1 MDKFLIRK
9 DVYEDLIEKGYGK
22 RDLSKLQKVQ
32 ITDKNGH
39 TRNVYKKTG
48 IDQKEVKTYK
58 ASDIEKVDKNTLKL
72 GDVSATK
79 NWDNSWSIKNAQGE
93 EVALALRM
101 EDVKNA
107 MLRSANRKAGES
119 KYPNVSKEEK
129 VKTLSDKYKKKYG
142 KTSKEWESAFNN
154 APDETLEARYEEM
167 LKKVKTGPDENAL
180 FVRGKG
186 MLNKEDAIANLEG
199 KLGKTSKNVAQ
210 KMADSEDKAF
220 AESEKDAQKKYGNMS
235 IEELKAEAKKYD
247 GVSKYSPE
255 ANEARK
261 VYDILNQKLEE
272 EKKSSKTDSGN
283 ISYEQ
288 AVKAVKDGKTVQWKD
303 RNGNWNDVD
312 SRTSELVMARDIGS
326 KLRIKPN
333 DTKKPSQD
341 DMKENYLDARNEAGK
356 DIAENSKIQK
366 LSDKIEFSPDEMKM
380 IRETAKEI
388 GYRVGRD
395 EGYLLNTINS
405 KDKNMYSALTKK
417 NKKIWD
423 ESGKTQKTFST
434 VDLLK
439 EKIQSMNGDF
449 GADTE
454 KVSLKDKVKEWEGKG
469 LPKDAA
475 YAKVAFDDLYDGY
488 ENKFD
493 EEKEEINETF
503 RDIQKNGL
511 KAKYFKDHAK
521 EYGLETENK
530 ARDEFKSKM
539 DKYKKMGLDER
550 ASAAIVAMDEIEDQI
565 RATPDS
571 DVKKLDELRAL
582 RTDVQLNGLKSKYI
596 RNILG

>member
-48 IDQKEVKTYK
+48 IEQKEVKTYK
-58 ASDIEKVDKNTLKL
+58 ASDIERVDKNTLKL

-167 LKKVKTGPDENAL
+167 LEKVKAGSNENAL

-186 MLNKEDAIANLEG
+186 MLNKEDAIAHLEG

-272 EKKSSKTDSGN
+272 EKKNNSTK
-283 ISYEQ
+283 
-288 AVKAVKDGKTVQWKD
+288 
-303 RNGNWNDVD
+303 
-312 SRTSELVMARDIGS
+312 
-326 KLRIKPN
+326 
-333 DTKKPSQD
+333 TKKEKVDNS
-341 DMKENYLDARNEAGK
+341 KA
-356 DIAENSKIQK
+356 AENK
-366 LSDKIEFSPDEMKM
+366 
-380 IRETAKEI
+380 KEI
-388 GYRVGRD
+388 DR
-395 EGYLLNTINS
+395 L
-405 KDKNMYSALTKK
+405 M
-417 NKKIWD
+417 KIGFD
-423 ESGKTQKTFST
+423 RRS
-434 VDLLK
+434 
-439 EKIQSMNGDF
+439 
-449 GADTE
+449 
-454 KVSLKDKVKEWEGKG
+454 
-469 LPKDAA
+469 A
-475 YAKVAFDDLYDGY
+475 YAKVALDEITERLDSEKDADVRKMLFDDM
-488 ENKFD
+488 
-493 EEKEEINETF
+493 
-503 RDIQKNGL
+503 RDIQMNGL
-511 KAKYFKDHAK
+511 NAKYFEKHK
-521 EYGLETENK
+521 EDYG
-530 ARDEFKSKM
+530 F
-539 DKYKKMGLDER
+539 
-550 ASAAIVAMDEIEDQI
+550 
-565 RATPDS
+565 
-571 DVKKLDELRAL
+571 
-582 RTDVQLNGLKSKYI
+582 
-596 RNILG
+596 